1 MQRRLRF
8 SLLILVSQLMLIAVA
23 VSWLIHMIII
33 AVHGSAY
40 FVENN
45 KFILWS
51 EITLSV
57 LIVGFALFILVS
69 QFKRLGE
76 RRERDRNG

>member
-1 MQRRLRF
+1 MLR
-8 SLLILVSQLMLIAVA
+8 AVA